1 MSNLLSLNS
10 ISVHSLA
17 LVIQHTQ
24 QATGFA
30 FYQLEACR
38 IVQEGDVFPPDTFL
52 TIFFLFILENMLI
65 EIILQ
70 MLISIVDTKLF
81 KAEKGRELNLK

>member
-1 MSNLLSLNS
+1 LGVLSDVLS
-10 ISVHSLA
+10 SSLISVHSLA

-30 FYQLEACR
+30 FYQLQAHR
-38 IVQEGDVFPPDTFL
+38 VVHEGNVFPPDTLL
-52 TIFFLFILENMLI
+52 TIFFLFILENVLI
-65 EIILQ
+65 KIILQ

-81 KAEKGRELNLK
+81 KAEKGTEP